1 MSELPA
7 ARGAAFPVP
16 IRQEALLYPDALVA
30 PESESAIRRYW
41 RIIYKHRWT
50 VLAALGAC
58 LALAI
63 IVSVVMQKQF
73 TSTVRIQVAREAAKV
88 VDMQGEDSDQG
99 AGGSDMEFYQTQY
112 ALLKSRTLSERVVQD
127 LNLTQNYPYLADYD
141 SAEADRISRMPVKQR
156 LELATTK
163 VNEKTSI
170 SPVRGSSIIDIGFEA
185 PKAGISASIANSI
198 AENFIQSNLQ
208 RRFEAAAYARDFLQ
222 KQLSRVR
229 ARLEDSERKSVE
241 YAQHQGLIKIRAGSA
256 DNPTE
261 QSLIAS
267 DLADLSTQ
275 LIAARAARAQAEAQ
289 LRAGAS
295 GSVAAQSLSSTTVN
309 NLRQERADLV
319 GQLSKL
325 ESDFGPEY
333 PTVVALKSQIAEL
346 DKQIGGEQARV
357 SSSVTA
363 DLNGRYRQA
372 VATEH
377 ALEAKV
383 DSLKSQLLGEEGRS
397 IQANI
402 LQRDVDTN
410 RALYDALLQQY
421 KQVGVAGGVGTNNV
435 SIVDPAIPPDFASSP
450 NLLLNL
456 TLGLLLGLVFGVAGA
471 LILEQLA
478 ESVILPGEFQSK
490 LRIPLLGSTPA
501 IRSQVRQ
508 KLLSSRPVSD
518 HEAKMILKDSQSDI
532 SEAYFS
538 ILTAVQFSTANGAP
552 ATIAITSCQPR
563 EGKSTTALALARG
576 LAGLGAKVLLVD
588 ADMRNPSI
596 HRTFGLDHPQGLS
609 DVLTGNA
616 DFDRVLHST
625 DAENLSVM
633 TAGKLPPSPAELLAS
648 EALLEL
654 IKTASAKF
662 DHVIFDSPPVLGLAD
677 APLIARASEG
687 VVFVIEAGRTRSTQA
702 RHALDRLTAV
712 RAHILGAV
720 LTKLDSQKSGYGY
733 GYGYNYRYGTA

>member
-1 MSELPA
+1 M
-7 ARGAAFPVP
+7 PVRP
-16 IRQEALLYPDALVA
+16 QETLLYPEVLGA
-30 PESESAIRRYW
+30 PENESVIRRYW
-41 RIIYKHRWT
+41 RIIYKHRWI
-50 VLAALGAC
+50 VIAALGSC
-58 LALAI
+58 LALAM
-63 IVSVVMQKQF
+63 IVSMLMQPQY

-88 VDMQGEDSDQG
+88 VDMQGEDSDQSS
-99 AGGSDMEFYQTQY
+99 GGTDMEFYQTQY
-112 ALLKSRTLSERVVQD
+112 ALLKSRSLSERVAQD
-127 LNLTQNYPYLADYD
+127 LNLLQNYAYLADYD
-141 SAEADRISRMPVKQR
+141 AAEAERIKKLAPNQR
-156 LELATTK
+156 LELATDK
-163 VNEKTSI
+163 VNRNTGI
-170 SPVRGSSIIDIGFEA
+170 SPVRGSSIIDIDFRA
-185 PKAGISASIANSI
+185 ARPDVAALVANSI
-198 AENFIQSNLQ
+198 AQNFIASNLQ

-222 KQLSRVR
+222 KQLARVR
-229 ARLEDSERKSVE
+229 ARLEDSERKSVQ
-241 YAQHQGLIKIRAGSA
+241 YAQQQGLIKIKAGSA

-267 DLADLSTQ
+267 DLAELSNQ
-275 LIAARAARAQAEAQ
+275 LIEARAARAQAEAQ
-289 LRAGAS
+289 YRAGAS
-295 GSVAAQSLSSTTVN
+295 GSVAAQSLTSTTVN
-309 NLRQERADLV
+309 GLRQERAELV

-333 PTVVALKSQIAEL
+333 PAVVALKSQISEL
-346 DKQIGGEQARV
+346 DGQIGREQARV

-363 DLNGRYRQA
+363 DLSGRYRQA
-372 VATEH
+372 VATEQSLQ
-377 ALEAKV
+377 ARV
-383 DSLKSQLLGEEGRS
+383 DSLKAQLLGEEGRS

-410 RALYDALLQQY
+410 RALYEALLQQY

-435 SIVDPAIPPDFASSP
+435 SIVDRALPPDFASSP
-450 NLLLNL
+450 NLLLNIS
-456 TLGLLLGLVFGVAGA
+456 LGLLLGLVIGVGA
-471 LILEQLA
+471 ALVLEQLA
-478 ESVILPGEFQSK
+478 ESVILPGEFQTK

-501 IRSQVRQ
+501 IRTQFRQ
-508 KLLSSRPVSD
+508 KLLAARAPPD
-518 HEAKMILKDSQSDI
+518 EDAKLVLQDSQSDI
-532 SEAYFS
+532 AEAYFS

-576 LAGLGAKVLLVD
+576 LAGLGARVLLVD

-596 HRTFGLDHPQGLS
+596 HRTFGLDHPKGLS
-609 DVLTGNA
+609 EVLTGHS
-616 DFDRVLHST
+616 DFETAVHST
-625 DAENLSVM
+625 DADNLSVM

-648 EALLEL
+648 EALPEL
-654 IKTASAKF
+654 IKTALASF

-677 APLIARASEG
+677 APLIARLAEG